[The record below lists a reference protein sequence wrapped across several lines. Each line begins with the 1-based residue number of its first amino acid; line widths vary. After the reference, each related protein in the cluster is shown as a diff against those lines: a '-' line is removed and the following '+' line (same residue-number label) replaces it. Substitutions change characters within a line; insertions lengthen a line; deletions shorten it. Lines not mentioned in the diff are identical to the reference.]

1 MDLTPLV
8 FSSGWASGINAYA
21 AALVLGL
28 VGRLTDTAVVPTVLT
43 RTDVLVALG
52 VFFAIEFVGDKI
64 PYLDSAWD
72 VVSTVIR
79 PLAGTILGLLL
90 AGDASSLEQA
100 TMAALG
106 GTTAL
111 ASHGVKAGLRLG
123 VNGSPEPVSN
133 GVVSLGEDAAVVGV
147 MSIVVAH
154 PWLAFG
160 ISATLLVVGAIL
172 VLLLIRAVRRSLRR
186 MRIGQA

>member
-1 MDLTPLV
+1 MDLVPLV
-8 FSSGWASGINAYA
+8 FSSGWASGINAYGA
-21 AALVLGL
+21 AFVLGL
-28 VGRLTDTAVVPTVLT
+28 VGRFGDTTVVPHVLT

-64 PYLDSAWD
+64 PYVDSAWD
-72 VVSTVIR
+72 AASTFIR
-79 PLAGTILGLLL
+79 PVAGTVLALLL
-90 AGDASSLEQA
+90 AGDASTLEQA

-111 ASHGVKAGLRLG
+111 ASHAVKTGLRLA

-154 PWLAFG
+154 PWLALG
-160 ISATLLVVGAIL
+160 ISATLLATGAVL
-172 VLLLIRAVRRSLRR
+172 VLMLLRAVRRGLRR
-186 MRIGQA
+186 AGPRQA